1 MKDPTAINVDN
12 YGKGWLFDFEP
23 QDAIL
28 LSAAEYVNHLE
39 GIWEDT
45 QRQIKGQI

>member
-1 MKDPTAINVDN
+1 
-12 YGKGWLFDFEP
+12 
-23 QDAIL
+23 L
-28 LSAAEYVNHLE
+28 LSAAEYVSHLE